1 MILVRYNGVIEGQV
15 KMFYRKVDDELQLA
29 IVLPH
34 FAEALYTLVDRNRD
48 YLREWLPWLD
58 DTREQKHVEDFIKS
72 VVAQMAEGRGLAC
85 VIVFQDN
92 IVGVV
97 SYNSTESSTGTG
109 YIGYWLDKDHNG
121 KGIMTKCVE
130 ELIEIGFDELGL
142 RKVEI
147 RCAVGNTKSRA
158 IPERLGLKEEGVIRN
173 SENLYGRYVDHVVY
187 GVIKDEWRNR

>member
-1 MILVRYNGVIEGQV
+1 
-15 KMFYRKVDDELQLA
+15 MFYREVDDELQLA
-29 IVLPH
+29 IILPH

-58 DTREQKHVEDFIKS
+58 DTREEKDVRAFIKS
-72 VVAQMAEGRGLAC
+72 AVTHMGDGRGLTC
-85 VIVFQDN
+85 LILFQDN

-97 SYNSTESSTGTG
+97 SYNSIESSTKTG
-109 YIGYWLDKDHNG
+109 YIGYWLDKGHNG
-121 KGIMTKCVE
+121 KGIMTRCVE
-130 ELIEIGFDELGL
+130 KLIEIGFDELGL

-173 SENLYGRYVDHVVY
+173 AENLYGRYVDHVVY
-187 GVIKDEWRNR
+187 GVVKDEWRNR